1 MTQPVIAFIGGGN
14 MASALLNGLVADGYP
29 TGALIVTDPDD
40 SKRQTMESSLGIRT
54 TGDNDFAV
62 GEAQVVVLA
71 VKPQVLR
78 GVCESIR
85 DAVQRRK
92 PLIISIAA
100 GVRSSDIERWLGDD
114 LAVVRCM
121 PNTPAMVGAGATG
134 LLANQR
140 VSAEQRQQAE
150 MLLRAAGVTVWVKKE
165 SDIDVVT
172 AISGSGPAYYFRV
185 MEAMQAAAEGMGM
198 PAETARLLTLQT
210 AFGAAK
216 MALESDDSPATLREK
231 VTSPGGTTEQA
242 INALDAGELGELFDT
257 AMRAARDR
265 AEELADMLGKD

>member
-14 MASALLNGLVADGYP
+14 MANALLNGLVADGYP

-40 SKRQTMESSLGIRT
+40 SKRQTMETSLGIRT
-54 TGDNDFAV
+54 TGDNAFAV

-85 DAVQRRK
+85 DAVQQRK

-100 GVRSSDIERWLGDD
+100 GVRSGDIERWLGDD
-114 LAVVRCM
+114 LAVVRSM

-140 VSAEQRQQAE
+140 VNADQRQQAE
-150 MLLRAAGVTVWVKKE
+150 MLLRAVGITVWVKNE
-165 SDIDVVT
+165 SELDVVT
-172 AISGSGPAYYFRV
+172 SLSGSGPAYYFRV

-216 MALESDDSPATLREK
+216 MALESDDAPAALREK

-242 INALDAGELGELFDT
+242 LNTLNQGELGELFDA

-265 AEELADMLGKD
+265 AEALAELLGKD